1 MTPLIYAKWGGIAA
15 AFLAWSVLCFHQG
28 GMSST
33 ARLEALQTAQSQL
46 TAKAVLAERASAEA
60 ESVRLNKVISDY
72 ESTPIDPVSVGV
84 AHRVLIYA
92 HTPSCTVPEAGSNPG
107 GTVPAS
113 PKPDGLE
120 GPLQDYIDACSR
132 DAKRLD
138 ALIEAWPR

>member
-1 MTPLIYAKWGGIAA
+1 MTPILYAKIGVILAVMIAIVAGSYHVGAMA
-15 AFLAWSVLCFHQG
+15 A
-28 GMSST
+28 T
-33 ARLEALQTAQSQL
+33 ARLEALQAAQSEL
-46 TAKAVLAERASAEA
+46 TAKAVLAERASAQA

-92 HTPSCTVPEAGSNPG
+92 HTPSCAVPEAGSNPG
-107 GTVPAS
+107 GTVS
-113 PKPDGLE
+113 TGPKPGGLE

>member
-1 MTPLIYAKWGGIAA
+1 MTPLAYAKYGAIAA
-15 AFLAWSVLCFHQG
+15 AVLALFFG
-28 GMSST
+28 GYHVRGMACA
-33 ARLEALQTAQSQL
+33 ARYEALQASQSEL
-46 TAKAVLAERASAEA
+46 TAKAVLAERASAQV
-60 ESVRLNKVISDY
+60 ESDRLHKVLSDY

-92 HTPSCTVPEAGSNPG
+92 HAPSCPVPEAGPNPG
-107 GTVPAS
+107 GTVSPS
-113 PKPDGLE
+113 PKPGSLE